1 MNPVHNDRLMGQLS
15 ELVKLKRYKV
25 HEKLVNH
32 PELYPGQPPLLFQ
45 LEREDGQ
52 SQKKLAE
59 QLQRSP
65 ATVTVMLKRMETSGY
80 VRREADPKDL
90 RSLRVY
96 LTDQGRSALQEL
108 RIVIQELEQQAQKD
122 FTPEESE
129 IMSAL
134 AQRMLQNL
142 RDFLLWTLKRFLTP
156 YKSAAIIA
164 PLLMVLEVTM
174 DLLQPKL
181 MSSIVDDGVLSGNL
195 SHIVTTGLIM
205 LLVALIGWVG
215 GAGCTLYSSKAA
227 VGYGTDLRQ
236 ELFDHIQT
244 FSFRNLDTF
253 QEGSLITRLTSD
265 ITQMQTF
272 VQMLLRMFIRSPM
285 LIIGSIIMAFTIS
298 VKLALILIATVP
310 VLFIILFI
318 LIKASYP
325 LFASV
330 QSKLDQ
336 VNAVLQENLA
346 GIRVVKAFA
355 RARLEKK
362 RFKQSNEDY
371 TSTALKAWR
380 IVTLNAP
387 VLSLMLNATIVAVLW
402 FGGFQVVGG
411 DIAAGDLIAFINY
424 VTVVLSS
431 LTSIGMMMMSFSRAK
446 VSAARINEVLHTQP
460 DIQSGSDNSRIVQSL
475 PSTRDHQRSSQPSP
489 VVSRT
494 AGQVEFRDVSFRYDG
509 DHALSGINLIARPG
523 EKVALIGSTG
533 SGKTSLVQLIPRLY
547 DASQGEVL
555 VNGVNVR
562 NWDLQ
567 DLRSRVSIV
576 LQESILFSGSIRDN
590 ICFGR
595 PGATDAELRAA
606 AQAAAADD
614 FIMKLKDGYD
624 TELGQR
630 GVNLSGGQKQR
641 ISIARALLMRPEVLI
656 LDDSTSAVDLRTEAS
671 IQKALQSLM
680 KDSTTFLIAQRISSV
695 KDADCIY
702 VIDEGQIVAS
712 GTHDDLMAH
721 SSHYQS
727 IYYSQQ
733 RKEDVQFG

>member
-1 MNPVHNDRLMGQLS
+1 
-15 ELVKLKRYKV
+15 
-25 HEKLVNH
+25 
-32 PELYPGQPPLLFQ
+32 
-45 LEREDGQ
+45 
-52 SQKKLAE
+52 
-59 QLQRSP
+59 
-65 ATVTVMLKRMETSGY
+65 
-80 VRREADPKDL
+80 
-90 RSLRVY
+90 
-96 LTDQGRSALQEL
+96 
-108 RIVIQELEQQAQKD
+108 
-122 FTPEESE
+122 
-129 IMSAL
+129 
-134 AQRMLQNL
+134 
-142 RDFLLWTLKRFLTP
+142 
-156 YKSAAIIA
+156 
-164 PLLMVLEVTM
+164 
-174 DLLQPKL
+174 
-181 MSSIVDDGVLSGNL
+181 
-195 SHIVTTGLIM
+195 
-205 LLVALIGWVG
+205 
-215 GAGCTLYSSKAA
+215 
-227 VGYGTDLRQ
+227 
-236 ELFDHIQT
+236 
-244 FSFRNLDTF
+244 
-253 QEGSLITRLTSD
+253 
-265 ITQMQTF
+265 
-272 VQMLLRMFIRSPM
+272 
-285 LIIGSIIMAFTIS
+285 
-298 VKLALILIATVP
+298 
-310 VLFIILFI
+310 
-318 LIKASYP
+318 
-325 LFASV
+325 
-330 QSKLDQ
+330 
-336 VNAVLQENLA
+336 
-346 GIRVVKAFA
+346 
-355 RARLEKK
+355 
-362 RFKQSNEDY
+362 
-371 TSTALKAWR
+371 
-380 IVTLNAP
+380 
-387 VLSLMLNATIVAVLW
+387 MLNATIVAVLW
-402 FGGFQVVGG
+402 FGGSQVVGG

-446 VSAARINEVLHTQP
+446 VSAARINEVLHTEP
-460 DIQSGSDNSRIVQSL
+460 DIQSGTDNDNSGNVQSS
-475 PSTRDHQRSSQPSP
+475 PSTRDQSRNQTSSLPSH
-489 VVSRT
+489 T
-494 AGQVEFRDVSFRYDG
+494 GGQVEFRDVSFRYDG
-509 DHALSGINLIARPG
+509 DHALTDINLRARPG

-562 NWDLQ
+562 HWDLQ

-702 VIDEGQIVAS
+702 VIDEGQIVAR

-721 SSHYQS
+721 SSHYQA

>member
-1 MNPVHNDRLMGQLS
+1 
-15 ELVKLKRYKV
+15 
-25 HEKLVNH
+25 
-32 PELYPGQPPLLFQ
+32 
-45 LEREDGQ
+45 
-52 SQKKLAE
+52 
-59 QLQRSP
+59 
-65 ATVTVMLKRMETSGY
+65 
-80 VRREADPKDL
+80 
-90 RSLRVY
+90 
-96 LTDQGRSALQEL
+96 
-108 RIVIQELEQQAQKD
+108 
-122 FTPEESE
+122 
-129 IMSAL
+129 
-134 AQRMLQNL
+134 
-142 RDFLLWTLKRFLTP
+142 
-156 YKSAAIIA
+156 
-164 PLLMVLEVTM
+164 M

-181 MSSIVDDGVLSGNL
+181 MSSIVDDGVLAGNL
-195 SHIVTTGLIM
+195 PHIVTTGLIM

-298 VKLALILIATVP
+298 VKLALILILTVP

-371 TSTALKAWR
+371 TSTAVKAWR

-387 VLSLMLNATIVAVLW
+387 VLSLILNATIVAVLW

-446 VSAARINEVLHTQP
+446 VSAARLNEVLHTQP
-460 DIQSGSDNSRIVQSL
+460 DIQSGTDNSGKVQSL
-475 PSTRDHQRSSQPSP
+475 SSIRDQNSYQSSPLPSHTG
-489 VVSRT
+489 
-494 AGQVEFRDVSFRYDG
+494 GQVEFRDVSFRYDG
-509 DHALSGINLIARPG
+509 EHALTGINLIARPG

-702 VIDEGQIVAS
+702 VIDEGQIVAR

>member
-1 MNPVHNDRLMGQLS
+1 
-15 ELVKLKRYKV
+15 
-25 HEKLVNH
+25 
-32 PELYPGQPPLLFQ
+32 
-45 LEREDGQ
+45 
-52 SQKKLAE
+52 
-59 QLQRSP
+59 
-65 ATVTVMLKRMETSGY
+65 
-80 VRREADPKDL
+80 
-90 RSLRVY
+90 
-96 LTDQGRSALQEL
+96 
-108 RIVIQELEQQAQKD
+108 
-122 FTPEESE
+122 
-129 IMSAL
+129 
-134 AQRMLQNL
+134 
-142 RDFLLWTLKRFLTP
+142 
-156 YKSAAIIA
+156 
-164 PLLMVLEVTM
+164 M

-181 MSSIVDDGVLSGNL
+181 MSSIVDDGVLAGNL
-195 SHIVTTGLIM
+195 PHIVTTGLIM

-330 QSKLDQ
+330 QNKLDQ

-355 RARLEKK
+355 RARMEKK

-371 TSTALKAWR
+371 TTTAVKAWR

-460 DIQSGSDNSRIVQSL
+460 DIQSGTDNSGNVQSS
-475 PSTRDHQRSSQPSP
+475 PSTRDQSRNQTSSLS
-489 VVSRT
+489 SHT
-494 AGQVEFRDVSFRYDG
+494 GGQVEFRDVSFCYDG
-509 DHALSGINLIARPG
+509 DHALTGINLKARPG

-562 NWDLQ
+562 HWDLQ

-702 VIDEGQIVAS
+702 VIDEGQIVAR

-721 SSHYQS
+721 STHYQT

>member
-1 MNPVHNDRLMGQLS
+1 
-15 ELVKLKRYKV
+15 
-25 HEKLVNH
+25 
-32 PELYPGQPPLLFQ
+32 
-45 LEREDGQ
+45 
-52 SQKKLAE
+52 
-59 QLQRSP
+59 
-65 ATVTVMLKRMETSGY
+65 
-80 VRREADPKDL
+80 
-90 RSLRVY
+90 
-96 LTDQGRSALQEL
+96 
-108 RIVIQELEQQAQKD
+108 
-122 FTPEESE
+122 
-129 IMSAL
+129 
-134 AQRMLQNL
+134 
-142 RDFLLWTLKRFLTP
+142 
-156 YKSAAIIA
+156 
-164 PLLMVLEVTM
+164 M

-181 MSSIVDDGVLSGNL
+181 MSSIVDDGVLAGDL
-195 SHIVTTGLIM
+195 PHIVRTGLFM
-205 LLVALIGWVG
+205 LLFALIGWVG
-215 GAGCTLYSSKAA
+215 GAGCTLFSSKAS

-298 VKLALILIATVP
+298 IKLALILLMTVP
-310 VLFIILFI
+310 VLFVILYI
-318 LIKASYP
+318 LISASYP

-330 QSKLDQ
+330 QNKLDQ

-355 RARLEKK
+355 RAGTEKK
-362 RFKQSNEDY
+362 RFDQSNEDY
-371 TSTALKAWR
+371 TGTAVKAWR

-431 LTSIGMMMMSFSRAK
+431 LTSIGMMMMSYSRAK
-446 VSAARINEVLHTQP
+446 VSAARINEVLHTEP
-460 DIQSGSDNSRIVQSL
+460 DIQSGHELHTEKAL
-475 PSTRDHQRSSQPSP
+475 PNQVLQVHSNPAFTTTGR
-489 VVSRT
+489 
-494 AGQVEFRDVSFRYDG
+494 AGEVEFRNVTFRYDG
-509 DHALSGINLIARPG
+509 EDVLTRINLTARTG
-523 EKVALIGSTG
+523 EKVAIIGSTG

-547 DASQGEVL
+547 DASLGEVL
-555 VNGVNVR
+555 VGGINVR

-567 DLRSRVSIV
+567 LLRSRVSIV

-590 ICFGR
+590 IGFGR
-595 PGATDAELRAA
+595 PDATDTEIRAA
-606 AQAAAADD
+606 AQAAAADE

-671 IQKALQSLM
+671 IQRALHSLM

-702 VIDEGQIVAS
+702 VLDEGKIVAR
-712 GTHDDLMAH
+712 GTHDELMAN
-721 SSHYQS
+721 STHYQS
-727 IYYSQQ
+727 IYDSQQ

>member
-1 MNPVHNDRLMGQLS
+1 M
-15 ELVKLKRYKV
+15 
-25 HEKLVNH
+25 
-32 PELYPGQPPLLFQ
+32 
-45 LEREDGQ
+45 
-52 SQKKLAE
+52 
-59 QLQRSP
+59 
-65 ATVTVMLKRMETSGY
+65 
-80 VRREADPKDL
+80 
-90 RSLRVY
+90 
-96 LTDQGRSALQEL
+96 
-108 RIVIQELEQQAQKD
+108 
-122 FTPEESE
+122 
-129 IMSAL
+129 
-134 AQRMLQNL
+134 
-142 RDFLLWTLKRFLTP
+142 WTLKRFLTP
-156 YKSAAIIA
+156 YKSAAILA
-164 PLLMVLEVTM
+164 PLLMVLEVAM

-181 MSSIVDDGVLSGNL
+181 MSSIVDDGVLAGDL
-195 SHIVTTGLIM
+195 PHIVRTGLFM
-205 LLVALIGWVG
+205 LLFALIGWVG
-215 GAGCTLYSSKAA
+215 GAGCTLFSSKAS

-298 VKLALILIATVP
+298 IKLALILMMTVP
-310 VLFIILFI
+310 VLFVILYI
-318 LIKASYP
+318 LITASYP

-330 QSKLDQ
+330 QNKLDQ

-355 RARLEKK
+355 RAGTEKK
-362 RFKQSNEDY
+362 RFNQSNEDY
-371 TSTALKAWR
+371 TGTAVKAWR

-431 LTSIGMMMMSFSRAK
+431 LTSIGMMMMSYSRAK
-446 VSAARINEVLHTQP
+446 VSAARINEVLHTEP
-460 DIQSGSDNSRIVQSL
+460 DIQSGQEAQSEDALPNQAIQVGSNPASRV
-475 PSTRDHQRSSQPSP
+475 TRRP
-489 VVSRT
+489 
-494 AGQVEFRDVSFRYDG
+494 GEVEFRDVSFRYDG
-509 DHALSGINLIARPG
+509 EDALTGVNLTARSG
-523 EKVALIGSTG
+523 EKVALLGSTG

-547 DASQGEVL
+547 DASLGEVL
-555 VNGVNVR
+555 VGGVNVR

-567 DLRSRVSIV
+567 LLRSRVSIV

-590 ICFGR
+590 IGFGR
-595 PGATDAELRAA
+595 PDATDAEIRAA
-606 AQAAAADD
+606 ARAAAADE
-614 FIMKLKDGYD
+614 FIMNLKDGYD

-641 ISIARALLMRPEVLI
+641 ISIARALLMRPDVLI

-671 IQKALQSLM
+671 IQRALHSLM

-702 VIDEGQIVAS
+702 VLDEGRIVAS
-712 GTHDDLMAH
+712 GTHDELMAN
-721 SSHYQS
+721 STHYQS
-727 IYYSQQ
+727 IYDSQQ

>member
-1 MNPVHNDRLMGQLS
+1 M
-15 ELVKLKRYKV
+15 
-25 HEKLVNH
+25 
-32 PELYPGQPPLLFQ
+32 
-45 LEREDGQ
+45 
-52 SQKKLAE
+52 
-59 QLQRSP
+59 
-65 ATVTVMLKRMETSGY
+65 
-80 VRREADPKDL
+80 
-90 RSLRVY
+90 
-96 LTDQGRSALQEL
+96 
-108 RIVIQELEQQAQKD
+108 
-122 FTPEESE
+122 
-129 IMSAL
+129 
-134 AQRMLQNL
+134 
-142 RDFLLWTLKRFLTP
+142 WTLKRFLTP
-156 YKSAAIIA
+156 YKSAAILA
-164 PLLMVLEVTM
+164 PLLMVLEVAM

-181 MSSIVDDGVLSGNL
+181 MSSIVDNGVLAGNL
-195 SHIVTTGLIM
+195 SHIVTTGLTM

-362 RFKQSNEDY
+362 RFKHSNEDY
-371 TSTALKAWR
+371 TSTAVKAWR

-460 DIQSGSDNSRIVQSL
+460 DIQSGTDKSENVQSHQINL
-475 PSTRDHQRSSQPSP
+475 DPSPYQPSLFP
-489 VVSRT
+489 SHAT
-494 AGQVEFRDVSFRYDG
+494 GQVEFRDVYFRYDG
-509 DHALSGINLIARPG
+509 EHTLTGINLIARPG
-523 EKVALIGSTG
+523 EKVALLGSTG

-562 NWDLQ
+562 HWDLQ

-576 LQESILFSGSIRDN
+576 LQESILFSGTIRDN

-595 PGATDAELRAA
+595 PGATNAELRAA

-695 KDADCIY
+695 RDADCIY

-712 GTHDDLMAH
+712 GTHDHLMAH
-721 SSHYQS
+721 SSHYQA

>member
-1 MNPVHNDRLMGQLS
+1 M
-15 ELVKLKRYKV
+15 
-25 HEKLVNH
+25 
-32 PELYPGQPPLLFQ
+32 
-45 LEREDGQ
+45 
-52 SQKKLAE
+52 
-59 QLQRSP
+59 
-65 ATVTVMLKRMETSGY
+65 
-80 VRREADPKDL
+80 
-90 RSLRVY
+90 
-96 LTDQGRSALQEL
+96 
-108 RIVIQELEQQAQKD
+108 
-122 FTPEESE
+122 
-129 IMSAL
+129 
-134 AQRMLQNL
+134 
-142 RDFLLWTLKRFLTP
+142 WTLKRFLTP
-156 YKSAAIIA
+156 YKSAAIVA

-181 MSSIVDDGVLSGNL
+181 MSSIVDDGVLAGNL
-195 SHIVTTGLIM
+195 PHIVTTGLIM
-205 LLVALIGWVG
+205 LLVALIGWIG

-371 TSTALKAWR
+371 TSTAVKAWR

-460 DIQSGSDNSRIVQSL
+460 DIQSGTNNSRNVQSS
-475 PSTRDHQRSSQPSP
+475 PSTRDQSRNQTSSLPSH
-489 VVSRT
+489 T
-494 AGQVEFRDVSFRYDG
+494 GGQVEFRDVSFRYDG
-509 DHALSGINLIARPG
+509 DHALTDINLKARPG

-562 NWDLQ
+562 HWDLQ
-567 DLRSRVSIV
+567 TLRSRVSIV

-702 VIDEGQIVAS
+702 VIDEGQIVAR

-721 SSHYQS
+721 SSHYQA

>member
-1 MNPVHNDRLMGQLS
+1 
-15 ELVKLKRYKV
+15 
-25 HEKLVNH
+25 
-32 PELYPGQPPLLFQ
+32 
-45 LEREDGQ
+45 
-52 SQKKLAE
+52 
-59 QLQRSP
+59 
-65 ATVTVMLKRMETSGY
+65 
-80 VRREADPKDL
+80 
-90 RSLRVY
+90 
-96 LTDQGRSALQEL
+96 
-108 RIVIQELEQQAQKD
+108 
-122 FTPEESE
+122 
-129 IMSAL
+129 
-134 AQRMLQNL
+134 
-142 RDFLLWTLKRFLTP
+142 
-156 YKSAAIIA
+156 
-164 PLLMVLEVTM
+164 M

-181 MSSIVDDGVLSGNL
+181 MSSIVDDGVLAGNL
-195 SHIVTTGLIM
+195 PHIITTGLIM

-371 TSTALKAWR
+371 TSTAFKAWR

-460 DIQSGSDNSRIVQSL
+460 DIQSGTDNSGNVQSS
-475 PSTRDHQRSSQPSP
+475 PSTRDQSRNQTSSLPSH
-489 VVSRT
+489 T
-494 AGQVEFRDVSFRYDG
+494 GGQVEFRDVSFRYDG
-509 DHALSGINLIARPG
+509 DHALTDINLKARPG

-562 NWDLQ
+562 HWDLQ

-695 KDADCIY
+695 KDSDCIY
-702 VIDEGQIVAS
+702 VIDEGQIVAR

-721 SSHYQS
+721 SSHYQA
-727 IYYSQQ
+727 IYFSQQ

>member
-1 MNPVHNDRLMGQLS
+1 M
-15 ELVKLKRYKV
+15 
-25 HEKLVNH
+25 
-32 PELYPGQPPLLFQ
+32 
-45 LEREDGQ
+45 
-52 SQKKLAE
+52 
-59 QLQRSP
+59 
-65 ATVTVMLKRMETSGY
+65 
-80 VRREADPKDL
+80 
-90 RSLRVY
+90 
-96 LTDQGRSALQEL
+96 
-108 RIVIQELEQQAQKD
+108 
-122 FTPEESE
+122 
-129 IMSAL
+129 
-134 AQRMLQNL
+134 
-142 RDFLLWTLKRFLTP
+142 WTLKRFLTP

-181 MSSIVDDGVLSGNL
+181 MSSIVDDGVLAGNL
-195 SHIVTTGLIM
+195 PHIVTTGLIM

-298 VKLALILIATVP
+298 VKLALILILTVP

-355 RARLEKK
+355 RTRLEKK

-371 TSTALKAWR
+371 TTTAVKAWR

-460 DIQSGSDNSRIVQSL
+460 DIQSGTDNSGNVQST
-475 PSTRDHQRSSQPSP
+475 PSARDQNSYQTSSLS
-489 VVSRT
+489 SRT
-494 AGQVEFRDVSFRYDG
+494 DGQVEFRDVSFRYDG
-509 DHALSGINLIARPG
+509 DHALTGINLIARPG

-567 DLRSRVSIV
+567 DLRSCVSIV

-671 IQKALQSLM
+671 IQKALQTLM

-702 VIDEGQIVAS
+702 VIDEGQIVAR

-721 SSHYQS
+721 SSHYQA

>member
-1 MNPVHNDRLMGQLS
+1 M
-15 ELVKLKRYKV
+15 
-25 HEKLVNH
+25 
-32 PELYPGQPPLLFQ
+32 
-45 LEREDGQ
+45 
-52 SQKKLAE
+52 
-59 QLQRSP
+59 
-65 ATVTVMLKRMETSGY
+65 
-80 VRREADPKDL
+80 
-90 RSLRVY
+90 
-96 LTDQGRSALQEL
+96 
-108 RIVIQELEQQAQKD
+108 
-122 FTPEESE
+122 
-129 IMSAL
+129 
-134 AQRMLQNL
+134 
-142 RDFLLWTLKRFLTP
+142 WTLKRFLAP
-156 YKSAAIIA
+156 YKSAAILA
-164 PLLMVLEVTM
+164 PLLMVLEVAM

-181 MSSIVDDGVLSGNL
+181 MSSIVDDGVLAGDL
-195 SHIVTTGLIM
+195 PHIVRTGLFM
-205 LLVALIGWVG
+205 LLFALIGWVG
-215 GAGCTLYSSKAA
+215 GAGCTLFSSKAS

-298 VKLALILIATVP
+298 IKLALILMMTVP
-310 VLFIILFI
+310 VLFVILYI
-318 LIKASYP
+318 LISASYP

-330 QSKLDQ
+330 QNKLDQ

-355 RARLEKK
+355 RAGTEKK
-362 RFKQSNEDY
+362 RFNQSNEDY
-371 TSTALKAWR
+371 TGTAVKAWR

-431 LTSIGMMMMSFSRAK
+431 LTSIGMMMMSYSRAK
-446 VSAARINEVLHTQP
+446 VSAARINEVLHTEP
-460 DIQSGSDNSRIVQSL
+460 DIQSGHEAHRENALQNQAIQVGSNPASRV
-475 PSTRDHQRSSQPSP
+475 TRRP
-489 VVSRT
+489 
-494 AGQVEFRDVSFRYDG
+494 GEVEFRDVSFRYDG
-509 DHALSGINLIARPG
+509 EDALTGVNLTARAG
-523 EKVALIGSTG
+523 EKVALLGSTG

-547 DASQGEVL
+547 DASVGEVL
-555 VNGVNVR
+555 VGGVNVR

-567 DLRSRVSIV
+567 LLRSRVSIV

-590 ICFGR
+590 IGFGR
-595 PGATDAELRAA
+595 PDTTDAEIRAA
-606 AQAAAADD
+606 ARAAAADE
-614 FIMKLKDGYD
+614 FIMNLKDGYD

-641 ISIARALLMRPEVLI
+641 ISIARALLMRPDVLI

-671 IQKALQSLM
+671 IQRALHSLM

-702 VIDEGQIVAS
+702 VLDEGRIVAS
-712 GTHDDLMAH
+712 GTHDELMAN
-721 SSHYQS
+721 STHYQS
-727 IYYSQQ
+727 IYDSQQ

>member
-1 MNPVHNDRLMGQLS
+1 M
-15 ELVKLKRYKV
+15 
-25 HEKLVNH
+25 
-32 PELYPGQPPLLFQ
+32 
-45 LEREDGQ
+45 
-52 SQKKLAE
+52 
-59 QLQRSP
+59 
-65 ATVTVMLKRMETSGY
+65 
-80 VRREADPKDL
+80 
-90 RSLRVY
+90 
-96 LTDQGRSALQEL
+96 
-108 RIVIQELEQQAQKD
+108 
-122 FTPEESE
+122 
-129 IMSAL
+129 
-134 AQRMLQNL
+134 
-142 RDFLLWTLKRFLTP
+142 WTLKRFLTP

-181 MSSIVDDGVLSGNL
+181 MSSIVDDGVLAGNL
-195 SHIVTTGLIM
+195 PHIVTTGLIM

-298 VKLALILIATVP
+298 VKLALILILTVP

-371 TSTALKAWR
+371 TTTAVKAWR

-460 DIQSGSDNSRIVQSL
+460 DIQTGTGNSGNVQS
-475 PSTRDHQRSSQPSP
+475 PPTTRDQSQYQTSSLS
-489 VVSRT
+489 SRT
-494 AGQVEFRDVSFRYDG
+494 DGQVEFRDVSFRYDG
-509 DHALSGINLIARPG
+509 DHVLTSINLIARPG

-533 SGKTSLVQLIPRLY
+533 SGKTSLVQLISRLY

-671 IQKALQSLM
+671 IQKALQTLM

-702 VIDEGQIVAS
+702 VIDEGQIVAR

-721 SSHYQS
+721 SSHYQA

>member
-1 MNPVHNDRLMGQLS
+1 
-15 ELVKLKRYKV
+15 
-25 HEKLVNH
+25 
-32 PELYPGQPPLLFQ
+32 
-45 LEREDGQ
+45 
-52 SQKKLAE
+52 
-59 QLQRSP
+59 
-65 ATVTVMLKRMETSGY
+65 
-80 VRREADPKDL
+80 
-90 RSLRVY
+90 
-96 LTDQGRSALQEL
+96 
-108 RIVIQELEQQAQKD
+108 
-122 FTPEESE
+122 
-129 IMSAL
+129 
-134 AQRMLQNL
+134 
-142 RDFLLWTLKRFLTP
+142 
-156 YKSAAIIA
+156 
-164 PLLMVLEVTM
+164 M

-181 MSSIVDDGVLSGNL
+181 MSSIVDDGVLAGNL
-195 SHIVTTGLIM
+195 PHIMTTGLIM

-371 TSTALKAWR
+371 TSTAVKAWR

-460 DIQSGSDNSRIVQSL
+460 DIQSGTDNSGNVQSS
-475 PSTRDHQRSSQPSP
+475 PSTRDQSRNQRLPSLPHRRSS
-489 VVSRT
+489 
-494 AGQVEFRDVSFRYDG
+494 G
-509 DHALSGINLIARPG
+509 
-523 EKVALIGSTG
+523 
-533 SGKTSLVQLIPRLY
+533 VQR
-547 DASQGEVL
+547 
-555 VNGVNVR
+555 
-562 NWDLQ
+562 
-567 DLRSRVSIV
+567 
-576 LQESILFSGSIRDN
+576 
-590 ICFGR
+590 
-595 PGATDAELRAA
+595 
-606 AQAAAADD
+606 
-614 FIMKLKDGYD
+614 
-624 TELGQR
+624 
-630 GVNLSGGQKQR
+630 R
-641 ISIARALLMRPEVLI
+641 IFPL
-656 LDDSTSAVDLRTEAS
+656 
-671 IQKALQSLM
+671 
-680 KDSTTFLIAQRISSV
+680 
-695 KDADCIY
+695 
-702 VIDEGQIVAS
+702 
-712 GTHDDLMAH
+712 
-721 SSHYQS
+721 
-727 IYYSQQ
+727 
-733 RKEDVQFG
+733 

>member
-1 MNPVHNDRLMGQLS
+1 M
-15 ELVKLKRYKV
+15 
-25 HEKLVNH
+25 
-32 PELYPGQPPLLFQ
+32 
-45 LEREDGQ
+45 
-52 SQKKLAE
+52 
-59 QLQRSP
+59 
-65 ATVTVMLKRMETSGY
+65 
-80 VRREADPKDL
+80 
-90 RSLRVY
+90 
-96 LTDQGRSALQEL
+96 
-108 RIVIQELEQQAQKD
+108 
-122 FTPEESE
+122 
-129 IMSAL
+129 
-134 AQRMLQNL
+134 
-142 RDFLLWTLKRFLTP
+142 WTLKRFLTP
-156 YKSAAIIA
+156 YKSAAILA
-164 PLLMVLEVTM
+164 PLLMVLEVAM

-181 MSSIVDDGVLSGNL
+181 MSSIVDDGVLAGNL
-195 SHIVTTGLIM
+195 SHIVTTGLFM
-205 LLVALIGWVG
+205 LLFALIGWVG
-215 GAGCTLYSSKAA
+215 GAGCTLFSSKAA

-236 ELFDHIQT
+236 ELFDHIQK

-298 VKLALILIATVP
+298 VKLALILILSVP
-310 VLFIILFI
+310 ILFIILYI
-318 LIKASYP
+318 LISASYP

-330 QSKLDQ
+330 QNKLDK
-336 VNAVLQENLA
+336 VNGVLQENLS

-355 RARLEKK
+355 RARQEKK
-362 RFKQSNEDY
+362 RFQQANEDY
-371 TSTALKAWR
+371 THTAVKAWR
-380 IVTLNAP
+380 IVSLNAP
-387 VLSLMLNATIVAVLW
+387 VLSLMLNTTIVAVLW

-411 DIAAGDLIAFINY
+411 NIAAGDLIAFINY

-446 VSAARINEVLHTQP
+446 VSAARINEVLHTQA
-460 DIQSGSDNSRIVQSL
+460 DIRSGHDVSGIE
-475 PSTRDHQRSSQPSP
+475 QPSQDGSEHRP
-489 VVSRT
+489 IHWPSST
-494 AGQVEFRDVSFRYDG
+494 AGQVEFRDVYFRYDG
-509 DHALSGINLIARPG
+509 EHTLSGITLTAKPG
-523 EKVALIGSTG
+523 EKVALLGSTG

-562 NWDLQ
+562 NWDLH

-595 PGATDAELRAA
+595 PDATEAELRAA

-614 FIMKLKDGYD
+614 FIMSLKEGYD

-641 ISIARALLMRPEVLI
+641 ISIARALLMQPEVLI

-671 IQKALQSLM
+671 IQKALHSLM
-680 KDSTTFLIAQRISSV
+680 KNSTTFLIAQRISSV

-702 VIDEGQIVAS
+702 VLDEGEVVAS
-712 GTHDDLMAH
+712 GTHEHLMAH

-733 RKEDVQFG
+733 RKENVQFG

>member
-1 MNPVHNDRLMGQLS
+1 M
-15 ELVKLKRYKV
+15 
-25 HEKLVNH
+25 
-32 PELYPGQPPLLFQ
+32 
-45 LEREDGQ
+45 
-52 SQKKLAE
+52 
-59 QLQRSP
+59 
-65 ATVTVMLKRMETSGY
+65 
-80 VRREADPKDL
+80 
-90 RSLRVY
+90 
-96 LTDQGRSALQEL
+96 
-108 RIVIQELEQQAQKD
+108 
-122 FTPEESE
+122 
-129 IMSAL
+129 
-134 AQRMLQNL
+134 
-142 RDFLLWTLKRFLTP
+142 WTLKRFLTP

-181 MSSIVDDGVLSGNL
+181 MSSIVDDGVLAGNL
-195 SHIVTTGLIM
+195 PHIVTTGLIM

-298 VKLALILIATVP
+298 VKLALILILTVP

-371 TSTALKAWR
+371 TTTAVKAWR

-460 DIQSGSDNSRIVQSL
+460 DIQTGTGNSGNVQS
-475 PSTRDHQRSSQPSP
+475 PPTTRDQSLYQTSSLS
-489 VVSRT
+489 SRT
-494 AGQVEFRDVSFRYDG
+494 DGQVEFRDVSFRYDG
-509 DHALSGINLIARPG
+509 DHALTGINLIARPG

-671 IQKALQSLM
+671 IQKALQTLM

-702 VIDEGQIVAS
+702 VIDEGQIVAR

-721 SSHYQS
+721 SSHYQA

>member
-1 MNPVHNDRLMGQLS
+1 M
-15 ELVKLKRYKV
+15 
-25 HEKLVNH
+25 
-32 PELYPGQPPLLFQ
+32 
-45 LEREDGQ
+45 
-52 SQKKLAE
+52 
-59 QLQRSP
+59 
-65 ATVTVMLKRMETSGY
+65 
-80 VRREADPKDL
+80 
-90 RSLRVY
+90 
-96 LTDQGRSALQEL
+96 
-108 RIVIQELEQQAQKD
+108 
-122 FTPEESE
+122 
-129 IMSAL
+129 
-134 AQRMLQNL
+134 
-142 RDFLLWTLKRFLTP
+142 WTLKRFLTP

-181 MSSIVDDGVLSGNL
+181 MSSIVDDGVLAGNL

-253 QEGSLITRLTSD
+253 PEGSLITRLTSD

-298 VKLALILIATVP
+298 VKLALILILTVP

-330 QSKLDQ
+330 QNKLDQ

-371 TSTALKAWR
+371 TTTAVKAWR

-460 DIQSGSDNSRIVQSL
+460 DIQSGTDNSGKVQSL
-475 PSTRDHQRSSQPSP
+475 PSIRDQNSYQSSPLPSH
-489 VVSRT
+489 T
-494 AGQVEFRDVSFRYDG
+494 GGQVEFRDVSFRYDG
-509 DHALSGINLIARPG
+509 DHALTGISLMARPG

-562 NWDLQ
+562 HWDLQ

-630 GVNLSGGQKQR
+630 GVNLSGGQRQR

-671 IQKALQSLM
+671 IQKALQTLM

-702 VIDEGQIVAS
+702 VIDEGQIVAR

-721 SSHYQS
+721 SSHYQA

>member
-1 MNPVHNDRLMGQLS
+1 M
-15 ELVKLKRYKV
+15 
-25 HEKLVNH
+25 
-32 PELYPGQPPLLFQ
+32 
-45 LEREDGQ
+45 
-52 SQKKLAE
+52 
-59 QLQRSP
+59 
-65 ATVTVMLKRMETSGY
+65 
-80 VRREADPKDL
+80 
-90 RSLRVY
+90 
-96 LTDQGRSALQEL
+96 
-108 RIVIQELEQQAQKD
+108 
-122 FTPEESE
+122 
-129 IMSAL
+129 
-134 AQRMLQNL
+134 
-142 RDFLLWTLKRFLTP
+142 WTLKRFLTP
-156 YKSAAIIA
+156 YKSAAILA
-164 PLLMVLEVTM
+164 PLLMVLEVAM

-181 MSSIVDDGVLSGNL
+181 MSSIVDDGVLAGNL
-195 SHIVTTGLIM
+195 SHIMTTGLFM
-205 LLVALIGWVG
+205 LLFALIGWVG
-215 GAGCTLYSSKAA
+215 GAGCTLFSSKAA

-236 ELFDHIQT
+236 ELFDHIQK

-298 VKLALILIATVP
+298 VKLALILILSVP
-310 VLFIILFI
+310 ILFIILYI
-318 LIKASYP
+318 LISASYP

-330 QSKLDQ
+330 QNKLDK

-355 RARLEKK
+355 RAHQEKK
-362 RFKQSNEDY
+362 RFQQANEDY
-371 TSTALKAWR
+371 THTAVKAWR
-380 IVTLNAP
+380 IVSLNAP

-446 VSAARINEVLHTQP
+446 VSATRINEVLHTQP
-460 DIQSGSDNSRIVQSL
+460 DIQSGDDMSRKG
-475 PSTRDHQRSSQPSP
+475 
-489 VVSRT
+489 
-494 AGQVEFRDVSFRYDG
+494 AGQVEFRDVYFRYDG
-509 DHALSGINLIARPG
+509 EHTLSGITLTARPG
-523 EKVALIGSTG
+523 EKVALLGSTG

-595 PGATDAELRAA
+595 PDATEAELRAA

-614 FIMKLKDGYD
+614 FIMNLKDGYD

-641 ISIARALLMRPEVLI
+641 ISIARALLMQPEVLI

-671 IQKALQSLM
+671 IQKALHSLM
-680 KDSTTFLIAQRISSV
+680 KNSTTFLIAQRISSV

-702 VIDEGQIVAS
+702 VLDEGEIVAS
-712 GTHDDLMAH
+712 GTHEHLMAH

-727 IYYSQQ
+727 IYYSQL

>member
-1 MNPVHNDRLMGQLS
+1 M
-15 ELVKLKRYKV
+15 
-25 HEKLVNH
+25 
-32 PELYPGQPPLLFQ
+32 
-45 LEREDGQ
+45 
-52 SQKKLAE
+52 
-59 QLQRSP
+59 
-65 ATVTVMLKRMETSGY
+65 
-80 VRREADPKDL
+80 
-90 RSLRVY
+90 
-96 LTDQGRSALQEL
+96 
-108 RIVIQELEQQAQKD
+108 
-122 FTPEESE
+122 
-129 IMSAL
+129 
-134 AQRMLQNL
+134 
-142 RDFLLWTLKRFLTP
+142 TP
-156 YKSAAIIA
+156 YKSAAILA
-164 PLLMVLEVTM
+164 PLLMVLEVAM

-181 MSSIVDDGVLSGNL
+181 MSSIVDDGVLAGDL
-195 SHIVTTGLIM
+195 PHIVRTGLFM
-205 LLVALIGWVG
+205 LLFALIGWVG
-215 GAGCTLYSSKAA
+215 GAGCTLFSSKAS

-298 VKLALILIATVP
+298 IKLALILLMTVP
-310 VLFIILFI
+310 VLFVILYI
-318 LIKASYP
+318 LISASYP

-330 QSKLDQ
+330 QNKLDQ

-355 RARLEKK
+355 RAGTEKK
-362 RFKQSNEDY
+362 RFDQSNEDY
-371 TSTALKAWR
+371 TGTAVKAWR

-431 LTSIGMMMMSFSRAK
+431 LTSIGMMMMSYSRAK
-446 VSAARINEVLHTQP
+446 VSAARINEVLHTEP
-460 DIQSGSDNSRIVQSL
+460 DIQSGHELHTEKAL
-475 PSTRDHQRSSQPSP
+475 PNQVLQVHSNPAFTTTGR
-489 VVSRT
+489 
-494 AGQVEFRDVSFRYDG
+494 AGEVEFRNVSFRYDG
-509 DHALSGINLIARPG
+509 EDVLTRINLTARTG
-523 EKVALIGSTG
+523 EKVAIIGSTG

-547 DASQGEVL
+547 DASLGEVL
-555 VNGVNVR
+555 VSGVNVR

-567 DLRSRVSIV
+567 LLRSRVSIV

-595 PGATDAELRAA
+595 PDATDTEIRAA
-606 AQAAAADD
+606 AQAAAADE

-641 ISIARALLMRPEVLI
+641 ISIARALLMRPDVLI
-656 LDDSTSAVDLRTEAS
+656 LDDSTSAVDLRTEAT
-671 IQKALQSLM
+671 IQRALHSLM

-702 VIDEGQIVAS
+702 VLDEGKIVAR
-712 GTHDDLMAH
+712 GTHDELMAN
-721 SSHYQS
+721 STHYQS
-727 IYYSQQ
+727 IYDSQQ

>member
-1 MNPVHNDRLMGQLS
+1 M
-15 ELVKLKRYKV
+15 
-25 HEKLVNH
+25 
-32 PELYPGQPPLLFQ
+32 
-45 LEREDGQ
+45 
-52 SQKKLAE
+52 
-59 QLQRSP
+59 
-65 ATVTVMLKRMETSGY
+65 
-80 VRREADPKDL
+80 
-90 RSLRVY
+90 
-96 LTDQGRSALQEL
+96 
-108 RIVIQELEQQAQKD
+108 
-122 FTPEESE
+122 
-129 IMSAL
+129 
-134 AQRMLQNL
+134 
-142 RDFLLWTLKRFLTP
+142 WTLKRFLTP
-156 YKSAAIIA
+156 YKSAAILA
-164 PLLMVLEVTM
+164 PLLMVLEVAM

-181 MSSIVDDGVLSGNL
+181 MSSIVDDGVLAGDL
-195 SHIVTTGLIM
+195 PHIVRTGLFM
-205 LLVALIGWVG
+205 LLFALIGWVG
-215 GAGCTLYSSKAA
+215 GAGCTLFSSKAS

-298 VKLALILIATVP
+298 IKLALILMMTVP
-310 VLFIILFI
+310 VLFVILYI
-318 LIKASYP
+318 LISASYP

-330 QSKLDQ
+330 QNKLDQ

-355 RARLEKK
+355 RAGTEKK
-362 RFKQSNEDY
+362 RFNQSNEDY
-371 TSTALKAWR
+371 TGTAVKAWR

-431 LTSIGMMMMSFSRAK
+431 LTSIGMMMMSYSRAK
-446 VSAARINEVLHTQP
+446 VSATRINEVLYTEP
-460 DIQSGSDNSRIVQSL
+460 EIQSGHEAHRENALQNQAIQVGSNPASRV
-475 PSTRDHQRSSQPSP
+475 TR
-489 VVSRT
+489 RT
-494 AGQVEFRDVSFRYDG
+494 GEVEFRDVSFRYDG
-509 DHALSGINLIARPG
+509 EDALTGVNLTARAG
-523 EKVALIGSTG
+523 EKVALLGSTG

-547 DASQGEVL
+547 DASLGEVL
-555 VNGVNVR
+555 VGGVNVR

-567 DLRSRVSIV
+567 LLRSRVSIV

-590 ICFGR
+590 IGFGR
-595 PGATDAELRAA
+595 PDATDAEIRAA
-606 AQAAAADD
+606 ARAAAADE
-614 FIMKLKDGYD
+614 FIMNLKDGYD

-641 ISIARALLMRPEVLI
+641 ISIARALLMRPDVLI

-671 IQKALQSLM
+671 IQRALHSLM

-702 VIDEGQIVAS
+702 VLDEGRIVAS
-712 GTHDDLMAH
+712 GTHDELMAN
-721 SSHYQS
+721 STHYQS
-727 IYYSQQ
+727 IYDSQQ

>member
-1 MNPVHNDRLMGQLS
+1 M
-15 ELVKLKRYKV
+15 
-25 HEKLVNH
+25 
-32 PELYPGQPPLLFQ
+32 
-45 LEREDGQ
+45 
-52 SQKKLAE
+52 
-59 QLQRSP
+59 
-65 ATVTVMLKRMETSGY
+65 
-80 VRREADPKDL
+80 
-90 RSLRVY
+90 
-96 LTDQGRSALQEL
+96 
-108 RIVIQELEQQAQKD
+108 
-122 FTPEESE
+122 
-129 IMSAL
+129 
-134 AQRMLQNL
+134 
-142 RDFLLWTLKRFLTP
+142 WTLKRFLTP

-181 MSSIVDDGVLSGNL
+181 MSSIVDDGVLAGNL
-195 SHIVTTGLIM
+195 PHIVTTGLIM

-265 ITQMQTF
+265 ITQMQIF

-298 VKLALILIATVP
+298 VKLALILILTVP

-371 TSTALKAWR
+371 TTTAVKAWR

-460 DIQSGSDNSRIVQSL
+460 DIQSGTDNSGNVQST
-475 PSTRDHQRSSQPSP
+475 PSARDQNSYQTSSLS
-489 VVSRT
+489 SRT
-494 AGQVEFRDVSFRYDG
+494 DGQVEFRDVSFRYDG
-509 DHALSGINLIARPG
+509 DHALTGINLIARPG

-567 DLRSRVSIV
+567 DLRSCVSIV

-671 IQKALQSLM
+671 IQKALQTLM

-702 VIDEGQIVAS
+702 VIDEGQIVAR

-721 SSHYQS
+721 SSHYQA

>member
-1 MNPVHNDRLMGQLS
+1 M
-15 ELVKLKRYKV
+15 
-25 HEKLVNH
+25 
-32 PELYPGQPPLLFQ
+32 
-45 LEREDGQ
+45 
-52 SQKKLAE
+52 
-59 QLQRSP
+59 
-65 ATVTVMLKRMETSGY
+65 
-80 VRREADPKDL
+80 
-90 RSLRVY
+90 
-96 LTDQGRSALQEL
+96 
-108 RIVIQELEQQAQKD
+108 
-122 FTPEESE
+122 
-129 IMSAL
+129 
-134 AQRMLQNL
+134 
-142 RDFLLWTLKRFLTP
+142 WTLKRFLTP
-156 YKSAAIIA
+156 YKSAAIVA

-181 MSSIVDDGVLSGNL
+181 MSSIVDDGVLAGNL
-195 SHIVTTGLIM
+195 PHIVTTGLIM

-298 VKLALILIATVP
+298 VKLALILILTVP

-371 TSTALKAWR
+371 TTTAVKAWR

-460 DIQSGSDNSRIVQSL
+460 DIQSGTDNSGNVQS
-475 PSTRDHQRSSQPSP
+475 PPTTRDQSQYQTSSLS
-489 VVSRT
+489 SRT
-494 AGQVEFRDVSFRYDG
+494 DGQVEFRDVSFRYDG
-509 DHALSGINLIARPG
+509 DHALTGINLKARPG

-567 DLRSRVSIV
+567 DLRSRISIV

-641 ISIARALLMRPEVLI
+641 ISIARALLMQPEVLI

-702 VIDEGQIVAS
+702 VIDEGQIVAR

-721 SSHYQS
+721 SSHYQA

>member
-1 MNPVHNDRLMGQLS
+1 
-15 ELVKLKRYKV
+15 
-25 HEKLVNH
+25 
-32 PELYPGQPPLLFQ
+32 
-45 LEREDGQ
+45 
-52 SQKKLAE
+52 
-59 QLQRSP
+59 
-65 ATVTVMLKRMETSGY
+65 
-80 VRREADPKDL
+80 
-90 RSLRVY
+90 
-96 LTDQGRSALQEL
+96 
-108 RIVIQELEQQAQKD
+108 
-122 FTPEESE
+122 
-129 IMSAL
+129 
-134 AQRMLQNL
+134 
-142 RDFLLWTLKRFLTP
+142 
-156 YKSAAIIA
+156 
-164 PLLMVLEVTM
+164 M

-181 MSSIVDDGVLSGNL
+181 MSSIVDDGVLAGNL
-195 SHIVTTGLIM
+195 PHIVTTGLIM

-236 ELFDHIQT
+236 ELFDYIQT

-298 VKLALILIATVP
+298 VKLALILILTVP

-371 TSTALKAWR
+371 TTTAVKAWR

-460 DIQSGSDNSRIVQSL
+460 DIQSGTDNSGNVQST
-475 PSTRDHQRSSQPSP
+475 PSARDQNSYQTSSLS
-489 VVSRT
+489 SRT
-494 AGQVEFRDVSFRYDG
+494 DGQVEFRDVSFRYDG
-509 DHALSGINLIARPG
+509 DHALTGINLIARPG

-567 DLRSRVSIV
+567 DLRSCVSIV

-671 IQKALQSLM
+671 IQKALQTLM

-702 VIDEGQIVAS
+702 VIDEGQIVAR

-721 SSHYQS
+721 SSHYQA

>member
-1 MNPVHNDRLMGQLS
+1 
-15 ELVKLKRYKV
+15 
-25 HEKLVNH
+25 
-32 PELYPGQPPLLFQ
+32 
-45 LEREDGQ
+45 
-52 SQKKLAE
+52 
-59 QLQRSP
+59 
-65 ATVTVMLKRMETSGY
+65 
-80 VRREADPKDL
+80 
-90 RSLRVY
+90 
-96 LTDQGRSALQEL
+96 
-108 RIVIQELEQQAQKD
+108 
-122 FTPEESE
+122 
-129 IMSAL
+129 
-134 AQRMLQNL
+134 
-142 RDFLLWTLKRFLTP
+142 
-156 YKSAAIIA
+156 
-164 PLLMVLEVTM
+164 M

-181 MSSIVDDGVLSGNL
+181 MSSIVDDGVLAGNL
-195 SHIVTTGLIM
+195 PHIVTTGLIM

-371 TSTALKAWR
+371 TTTAVKAWR

-460 DIQSGSDNSRIVQSL
+460 DIQTGTGNSGNVQS
-475 PSTRDHQRSSQPSP
+475 PPTTRDQSQYQTSSLS
-489 VVSRT
+489 SRT
-494 AGQVEFRDVSFRYDG
+494 DGQVEFRDVSFRYDG
-509 DHALSGINLIARPG
+509 DHALTGINLIARPG

-671 IQKALQSLM
+671 IQKALQTLM

-702 VIDEGQIVAS
+702 VIDEGQIVAR

-721 SSHYQS
+721 SSHYQA

>member
-1 MNPVHNDRLMGQLS
+1 
-15 ELVKLKRYKV
+15 
-25 HEKLVNH
+25 
-32 PELYPGQPPLLFQ
+32 
-45 LEREDGQ
+45 
-52 SQKKLAE
+52 
-59 QLQRSP
+59 
-65 ATVTVMLKRMETSGY
+65 
-80 VRREADPKDL
+80 
-90 RSLRVY
+90 
-96 LTDQGRSALQEL
+96 
-108 RIVIQELEQQAQKD
+108 
-122 FTPEESE
+122 
-129 IMSAL
+129 
-134 AQRMLQNL
+134 
-142 RDFLLWTLKRFLTP
+142 
-156 YKSAAIIA
+156 
-164 PLLMVLEVTM
+164 M

-181 MSSIVDDGVLSGNL
+181 MSSIVDDGVLAGNL
-195 SHIVTTGLIM
+195 PHIVTTGLIM

-371 TSTALKAWR
+371 TTTAVKAWR

-460 DIQSGSDNSRIVQSL
+460 DIQTGTGNSGNVQS
-475 PSTRDHQRSSQPSP
+475 PPTTRDQSQYQTSSLS
-489 VVSRT
+489 SRT
-494 AGQVEFRDVSFRYDG
+494 DGQVEFRDVSFRYDG
-509 DHALSGINLIARPG
+509 DHALTGINLIARPG

-671 IQKALQSLM
+671 IQKALQTLM

-695 KDADCIY
+695 KNADCIY
-702 VIDEGQIVAS
+702 VIDEGQIVAR

-721 SSHYQS
+721 SSHYQA

>member
-1 MNPVHNDRLMGQLS
+1 M
-15 ELVKLKRYKV
+15 
-25 HEKLVNH
+25 
-32 PELYPGQPPLLFQ
+32 
-45 LEREDGQ
+45 
-52 SQKKLAE
+52 
-59 QLQRSP
+59 
-65 ATVTVMLKRMETSGY
+65 
-80 VRREADPKDL
+80 
-90 RSLRVY
+90 
-96 LTDQGRSALQEL
+96 
-108 RIVIQELEQQAQKD
+108 
-122 FTPEESE
+122 
-129 IMSAL
+129 
-134 AQRMLQNL
+134 
-142 RDFLLWTLKRFLTP
+142 WTLKRFLTP
-156 YKSAAIIA
+156 YKSAAIVA

-181 MSSIVDDGVLSGNL
+181 MSSIVDDGVLAGNL
-195 SHIVTTGLIM
+195 SHIITTGLIM

-371 TSTALKAWR
+371 TTTAVKAWR

-460 DIQSGSDNSRIVQSL
+460 DIQSGTDNSGNVQS
-475 PSTRDHQRSSQPSP
+475 PPTTRDQSQYQTSSLS
-489 VVSRT
+489 SRT
-494 AGQVEFRDVSFRYDG
+494 DGQVEFRDVSFRYDG
-509 DHALSGINLIARPG
+509 DHALTGINLKARPG

-562 NWDLQ
+562 HWDLQ

-641 ISIARALLMRPEVLI
+641 ISIARALLMQPEVLI

-702 VIDEGQIVAS
+702 VIDEGQIVAR

-721 SSHYQS
+721 SSHYQA

>member
-1 MNPVHNDRLMGQLS
+1 
-15 ELVKLKRYKV
+15 
-25 HEKLVNH
+25 
-32 PELYPGQPPLLFQ
+32 
-45 LEREDGQ
+45 
-52 SQKKLAE
+52 
-59 QLQRSP
+59 
-65 ATVTVMLKRMETSGY
+65 
-80 VRREADPKDL
+80 
-90 RSLRVY
+90 
-96 LTDQGRSALQEL
+96 
-108 RIVIQELEQQAQKD
+108 
-122 FTPEESE
+122 
-129 IMSAL
+129 
-134 AQRMLQNL
+134 
-142 RDFLLWTLKRFLTP
+142 
-156 YKSAAIIA
+156 
-164 PLLMVLEVTM
+164 M

-181 MSSIVDDGVLSGNL
+181 MSSIVDDGVLAGNL
-195 SHIVTTGLIM
+195 PHIITTGLIM

-362 RFKQSNEDY
+362 RFKHSNEDY
-371 TSTALKAWR
+371 TSTAVKAWR

-446 VSAARINEVLHTQP
+446 VSATRINEVLHTQP
-460 DIQSGSDNSRIVQSL
+460 DIQSGTDNSGNVQSS
-475 PSTRDHQRSSQPSP
+475 PSTRDQSRNQTSSLPSH
-489 VVSRT
+489 T
-494 AGQVEFRDVSFRYDG
+494 GGQVEFRDVSFRYDG
-509 DHALSGINLIARPG
+509 DHALTDINLKARSG

-562 NWDLQ
+562 HWDLQ

-702 VIDEGQIVAS
+702 VIDEGQIVAR

-721 SSHYQS
+721 SSHYQA

>member
-1 MNPVHNDRLMGQLS
+1 M
-15 ELVKLKRYKV
+15 
-25 HEKLVNH
+25 
-32 PELYPGQPPLLFQ
+32 
-45 LEREDGQ
+45 
-52 SQKKLAE
+52 
-59 QLQRSP
+59 
-65 ATVTVMLKRMETSGY
+65 
-80 VRREADPKDL
+80 
-90 RSLRVY
+90 
-96 LTDQGRSALQEL
+96 
-108 RIVIQELEQQAQKD
+108 
-122 FTPEESE
+122 
-129 IMSAL
+129 
-134 AQRMLQNL
+134 
-142 RDFLLWTLKRFLTP
+142 WTLKRFLTP

-181 MSSIVDDGVLSGNL
+181 MSSIVDDGVLAGNL
-195 SHIVTTGLIM
+195 PHIVTTGLIM

-371 TSTALKAWR
+371 TTTAVKAWR

-460 DIQSGSDNSRIVQSL
+460 DIQTGTGNSGNVQS
-475 PSTRDHQRSSQPSP
+475 PPTTRDQSQYQTSSLS
-489 VVSRT
+489 SRT
-494 AGQVEFRDVSFRYDG
+494 DGQVEFRDVSFRYDG
-509 DHALSGINLIARPG
+509 DHALTGINLIARPG

-671 IQKALQSLM
+671 IQKALQTLM

-702 VIDEGQIVAS
+702 VIDEGQIVAR

-721 SSHYQS
+721 SSHYQA

>member
-1 MNPVHNDRLMGQLS
+1 
-15 ELVKLKRYKV
+15 
-25 HEKLVNH
+25 
-32 PELYPGQPPLLFQ
+32 
-45 LEREDGQ
+45 
-52 SQKKLAE
+52 
-59 QLQRSP
+59 
-65 ATVTVMLKRMETSGY
+65 
-80 VRREADPKDL
+80 
-90 RSLRVY
+90 
-96 LTDQGRSALQEL
+96 
-108 RIVIQELEQQAQKD
+108 
-122 FTPEESE
+122 
-129 IMSAL
+129 
-134 AQRMLQNL
+134 
-142 RDFLLWTLKRFLTP
+142 
-156 YKSAAIIA
+156 
-164 PLLMVLEVTM
+164 M

-181 MSSIVDDGVLSGNL
+181 MSSIVDDGVLAGNL
-195 SHIVTTGLIM
+195 SHIITTGLIM

-371 TSTALKAWR
+371 TTTAVKAWR

-411 DIAAGDLIAFINY
+411 YIAAGDLIAFINY

-460 DIQSGSDNSRIVQSL
+460 DIQSGTDNSGNVQS
-475 PSTRDHQRSSQPSP
+475 PPTTHDQSQYQTSSLS
-489 VVSRT
+489 SRT
-494 AGQVEFRDVSFRYDG
+494 DGQVEFRDVSFRYDG
-509 DHALSGINLIARPG
+509 DHALTGINLKARPG

-641 ISIARALLMRPEVLI
+641 ISIARALLMQPEVLI

-702 VIDEGQIVAS
+702 VIDEGQIVAR

-721 SSHYQS
+721 SSHYQA

>member
-1 MNPVHNDRLMGQLS
+1 
-15 ELVKLKRYKV
+15 
-25 HEKLVNH
+25 
-32 PELYPGQPPLLFQ
+32 
-45 LEREDGQ
+45 
-52 SQKKLAE
+52 
-59 QLQRSP
+59 
-65 ATVTVMLKRMETSGY
+65 
-80 VRREADPKDL
+80 
-90 RSLRVY
+90 
-96 LTDQGRSALQEL
+96 
-108 RIVIQELEQQAQKD
+108 
-122 FTPEESE
+122 
-129 IMSAL
+129 
-134 AQRMLQNL
+134 
-142 RDFLLWTLKRFLTP
+142 
-156 YKSAAIIA
+156 
-164 PLLMVLEVTM
+164 M

-181 MSSIVDDGVLSGNL
+181 MSSIVDNGVLAGNL
-195 SHIVTTGLIM
+195 PHIVTTGLIM

-460 DIQSGSDNSRIVQSL
+460 DIQSGSDNSKIVQSL
-475 PSTRDHQRSSQPSP
+475 PSTPDHQRSSQPSP

-494 AGQVEFRDVSFRYDG
+494 AGQVQFRDVSFRYDG

-555 VNGVNVR
+555 VSGVNVR

-595 PGATDAELRAA
+595 PGATNAELRAA

>member
-1 MNPVHNDRLMGQLS
+1 M
-15 ELVKLKRYKV
+15 
-25 HEKLVNH
+25 
-32 PELYPGQPPLLFQ
+32 
-45 LEREDGQ
+45 
-52 SQKKLAE
+52 
-59 QLQRSP
+59 
-65 ATVTVMLKRMETSGY
+65 
-80 VRREADPKDL
+80 
-90 RSLRVY
+90 
-96 LTDQGRSALQEL
+96 
-108 RIVIQELEQQAQKD
+108 
-122 FTPEESE
+122 
-129 IMSAL
+129 
-134 AQRMLQNL
+134 
-142 RDFLLWTLKRFLTP
+142 WTLKRFLTP

-181 MSSIVDDGVLSGNL
+181 MSSIVDDGVLAGNL
-195 SHIVTTGLIM
+195 PHIVTTGLIM

-253 QEGSLITRLTSD
+253 QDGSLITRLTSD

-310 VLFIILFI
+310 ILFIILFI

-371 TSTALKAWR
+371 TSTAVKAWR

-446 VSAARINEVLHTQP
+446 VSAARLNEVLHTQP
-460 DIQSGSDNSRIVQSL
+460 DIQSGTDNSGEVQSL
-475 PSTRDHQRSSQPSP
+475 PSIRDQNSYQSSP
-489 VVSRT
+489 VLT
-494 AGQVEFRDVSFRYDG
+494 HTGGQVEFRDVSFRYDG
-509 DHALSGINLIARPG
+509 EHALTGINLIARPG

-562 NWDLQ
+562 HWDLQ

-606 AQAAAADD
+606 AQAAAADE
-614 FIMKLKDGYD
+614 FIMKLKGGYD

-702 VIDEGQIVAS
+702 VIDEGQIVAR

-721 SSHYQS
+721 SSHYQA

>member
-1 MNPVHNDRLMGQLS
+1 M
-15 ELVKLKRYKV
+15 
-25 HEKLVNH
+25 
-32 PELYPGQPPLLFQ
+32 
-45 LEREDGQ
+45 
-52 SQKKLAE
+52 
-59 QLQRSP
+59 
-65 ATVTVMLKRMETSGY
+65 
-80 VRREADPKDL
+80 
-90 RSLRVY
+90 
-96 LTDQGRSALQEL
+96 
-108 RIVIQELEQQAQKD
+108 
-122 FTPEESE
+122 
-129 IMSAL
+129 
-134 AQRMLQNL
+134 
-142 RDFLLWTLKRFLTP
+142 WTLKRFLTP

-181 MSSIVDDGVLSGNL
+181 MSSIVDDGVLAGNL
-195 SHIVTTGLIM
+195 SHILTTGLIM

-298 VKLALILIATVP
+298 VKLALILILTVP

-371 TSTALKAWR
+371 TTTAVKAWR

-460 DIQSGSDNSRIVQSL
+460 DIQSGSDNFRNIQSP
-475 PSTRDHQRSSQPSP
+475 PSTRDHQRSYQPSP

-567 DLRSRVSIV
+567 ELRSRVSIV

-702 VIDEGQIVAS
+702 VIDEGQIVAR

-721 SSHYQS
+721 SSHYQA

>member
-1 MNPVHNDRLMGQLS
+1 M
-15 ELVKLKRYKV
+15 
-25 HEKLVNH
+25 
-32 PELYPGQPPLLFQ
+32 
-45 LEREDGQ
+45 
-52 SQKKLAE
+52 
-59 QLQRSP
+59 
-65 ATVTVMLKRMETSGY
+65 
-80 VRREADPKDL
+80 
-90 RSLRVY
+90 
-96 LTDQGRSALQEL
+96 
-108 RIVIQELEQQAQKD
+108 
-122 FTPEESE
+122 
-129 IMSAL
+129 
-134 AQRMLQNL
+134 
-142 RDFLLWTLKRFLTP
+142 WTLKRFLTP
-156 YKSAAIIA
+156 YKSAAILA
-164 PLLMVLEVTM
+164 PLLMVLEVAM

-181 MSSIVDDGVLSGNL
+181 MSSIVDDGVLAGNL
-195 SHIVTTGLIM
+195 SHIVTTGLFM
-205 LLVALIGWVG
+205 LLFALIGWVG
-215 GAGCTLYSSKAA
+215 GAGCTLFSSKAA

-236 ELFDHIQT
+236 ELFDHIQK

-298 VKLALILIATVP
+298 VKLALILILSVP
-310 VLFIILFI
+310 ILFIILYI
-318 LIKASYP
+318 LISASYP

-330 QSKLDQ
+330 QNKLDK

-355 RARLEKK
+355 RARQEKK
-362 RFKQSNEDY
+362 RFQQTNEDY
-371 TSTALKAWR
+371 THTAVKAWR
-380 IVTLNAP
+380 IVSLNAP

-446 VSAARINEVLHTQP
+446 VSATRINEVLHTQP
-460 DIQSGSDNSRIVQSL
+460 DIQSGDDMSRKG
-475 PSTRDHQRSSQPSP
+475 
-489 VVSRT
+489 
-494 AGQVEFRDVSFRYDG
+494 AGQVEFKDVYFRYDG
-509 DHALSGINLIARPG
+509 EHTLSGITLTARPG
-523 EKVALIGSTG
+523 EKVALLGSTG

-595 PGATDAELRAA
+595 PDATEAELRAA

-614 FIMKLKDGYD
+614 FIMNLKDGYN

-641 ISIARALLMRPEVLI
+641 ISIARALLMQPEVLI

-671 IQKALQSLM
+671 IQKALHSLM
-680 KDSTTFLIAQRISSV
+680 KNSTTFLIAQRISSV

-702 VIDEGQIVAS
+702 VLDEGEIVAS
-712 GTHDDLMAH
+712 GTHEHLMAH

>member
-1 MNPVHNDRLMGQLS
+1 
-15 ELVKLKRYKV
+15 
-25 HEKLVNH
+25 
-32 PELYPGQPPLLFQ
+32 
-45 LEREDGQ
+45 
-52 SQKKLAE
+52 
-59 QLQRSP
+59 
-65 ATVTVMLKRMETSGY
+65 
-80 VRREADPKDL
+80 
-90 RSLRVY
+90 
-96 LTDQGRSALQEL
+96 
-108 RIVIQELEQQAQKD
+108 
-122 FTPEESE
+122 
-129 IMSAL
+129 
-134 AQRMLQNL
+134 
-142 RDFLLWTLKRFLTP
+142 
-156 YKSAAIIA
+156 
-164 PLLMVLEVTM
+164 M

-181 MSSIVDDGVLSGNL
+181 MSSIVDDGVLAGNL
-195 SHIVTTGLIM
+195 PHIVTTGLIM

-298 VKLALILIATVP
+298 VKLALILILTVP

-371 TSTALKAWR
+371 TTTAVKAWR

-460 DIQSGSDNSRIVQSL
+460 DIQSGTGNSGNVQS
-475 PSTRDHQRSSQPSP
+475 PPTTRDQSLYQTSSLS
-489 VVSRT
+489 SRT
-494 AGQVEFRDVSFRYDG
+494 DGQVEFRDVSFRYDG
-509 DHALSGINLIARPG
+509 DHALTGINLIARPG

-671 IQKALQSLM
+671 IQKALQTLM

-695 KDADCIY
+695 KNADCIY
-702 VIDEGQIVAS
+702 VIDEGQIVAR

-721 SSHYQS
+721 SSHYQA

>member
-1 MNPVHNDRLMGQLS
+1 M
-15 ELVKLKRYKV
+15 
-25 HEKLVNH
+25 
-32 PELYPGQPPLLFQ
+32 
-45 LEREDGQ
+45 
-52 SQKKLAE
+52 
-59 QLQRSP
+59 
-65 ATVTVMLKRMETSGY
+65 
-80 VRREADPKDL
+80 
-90 RSLRVY
+90 
-96 LTDQGRSALQEL
+96 
-108 RIVIQELEQQAQKD
+108 
-122 FTPEESE
+122 
-129 IMSAL
+129 
-134 AQRMLQNL
+134 
-142 RDFLLWTLKRFLTP
+142 WTLKRFLIP
-156 YKSAAIIA
+156 YKSAAILA
-164 PLLMVLEVTM
+164 PLLMVLEVAM

-181 MSSIVDDGVLSGNL
+181 MSSIVDDGVLAGNL
-195 SHIVTTGLIM
+195 PHIVTTGLIM

-371 TSTALKAWR
+371 TSTAVKAWR

-446 VSAARINEVLHTQP
+446 VSAARLNEVLHTQP
-460 DIQSGSDNSRIVQSL
+460 DIQSGTDNSGKVQSL
-475 PSTRDHQRSSQPSP
+475 SSIRDQNSYRSSPLPSH
-489 VVSRT
+489 T
-494 AGQVEFRDVSFRYDG
+494 GGQVEFRDVSFRYDG
-509 DHALSGINLIARPG
+509 ELALTGINLMARPG

-562 NWDLQ
+562 HWDLQ

-641 ISIARALLMRPEVLI
+641 ISIARALLMQPEVLI

-695 KDADCIY
+695 RDADCIY
-702 VIDEGQIVAS
+702 VIDEGQIVAR

-721 SSHYQS
+721 SSHYQA

>member
-1 MNPVHNDRLMGQLS
+1 M
-15 ELVKLKRYKV
+15 
-25 HEKLVNH
+25 
-32 PELYPGQPPLLFQ
+32 
-45 LEREDGQ
+45 
-52 SQKKLAE
+52 
-59 QLQRSP
+59 
-65 ATVTVMLKRMETSGY
+65 
-80 VRREADPKDL
+80 
-90 RSLRVY
+90 
-96 LTDQGRSALQEL
+96 
-108 RIVIQELEQQAQKD
+108 
-122 FTPEESE
+122 
-129 IMSAL
+129 
-134 AQRMLQNL
+134 
-142 RDFLLWTLKRFLTP
+142 WTLKRFLTP
-156 YKSAAIIA
+156 YKSAAILA
-164 PLLMVLEVTM
+164 PLLMVLEVAM

-181 MSSIVDDGVLSGNL
+181 MSSIVDDGVLAGNL
-195 SHIVTTGLIM
+195 SHIVTTGLFM
-205 LLVALIGWVG
+205 LLFALIGWVG
-215 GAGCTLYSSKAA
+215 GAGCTLFSSKAA

-236 ELFDHIQT
+236 ELFDHIQK

-253 QEGSLITRLTSD
+253 EEGSLITRLTSD

-298 VKLALILIATVP
+298 VKLALILILSVP
-310 VLFIILFI
+310 ILFIILYI
-318 LIKASYP
+318 LISASYP

-330 QSKLDQ
+330 QNKLDK

-355 RARLEKK
+355 RARQEKK
-362 RFKQSNEDY
+362 RFQQANEDY
-371 TSTALKAWR
+371 THTAVKAWR
-380 IVTLNAP
+380 IVSLNAP

-460 DIQSGSDNSRIVQSL
+460 DIQSGHD
-475 PSTRDHQRSSQPSP
+475 
-489 VVSRT
+489 VSHKG
-494 AGQVEFRDVSFRYDG
+494 AGQVEFRGVYFRYDG
-509 DHALSGINLIARPG
+509 EHTLSGITLTARPG
-523 EKVALIGSTG
+523 EKVALLGSTG

-547 DASQGEVL
+547 DTSQGEVL

-595 PGATDAELRAA
+595 PDATESELRAA

-614 FIMKLKDGYD
+614 FIMNLKDGYD

-641 ISIARALLMRPEVLI
+641 ISIARALLMQPEVLI

-671 IQKALQSLM
+671 IQKALHSLM
-680 KDSTTFLIAQRISSV
+680 KNSTTFLIAQRITSV

-702 VIDEGQIVAS
+702 VLDEGEIVAS
-712 GTHDDLMAH
+712 GTHEHLMAH

>member
-1 MNPVHNDRLMGQLS
+1 M
-15 ELVKLKRYKV
+15 
-25 HEKLVNH
+25 
-32 PELYPGQPPLLFQ
+32 
-45 LEREDGQ
+45 
-52 SQKKLAE
+52 
-59 QLQRSP
+59 
-65 ATVTVMLKRMETSGY
+65 
-80 VRREADPKDL
+80 
-90 RSLRVY
+90 
-96 LTDQGRSALQEL
+96 
-108 RIVIQELEQQAQKD
+108 
-122 FTPEESE
+122 
-129 IMSAL
+129 
-134 AQRMLQNL
+134 
-142 RDFLLWTLKRFLTP
+142 WTLKRFLTP
-156 YKSAAIIA
+156 YKSAAILA
-164 PLLMVLEVTM
+164 PLLMVLEVAM

-181 MSSIVDDGVLSGNL
+181 MSSIVDDGVLAGDL
-195 SHIVTTGLIM
+195 PHIVRTGLFM
-205 LLVALIGWVG
+205 LLFALIGWVG
-215 GAGCTLYSSKAA
+215 GAGCTLFSSKAS

-298 VKLALILIATVP
+298 IKLALILMMTVP
-310 VLFIILFI
+310 VLFVILYI
-318 LIKASYP
+318 LISASYP

-330 QSKLDQ
+330 QNKLDQ

-355 RARLEKK
+355 RAGTEKK
-362 RFKQSNEDY
+362 RFNQSNEDY
-371 TSTALKAWR
+371 TGTAVKAWR

-431 LTSIGMMMMSFSRAK
+431 LTSIGMMMMSYSRAK
-446 VSAARINEVLHTQP
+446 VSAARINEVLHTEP
-460 DIQSGSDNSRIVQSL
+460 DIQSGHEAKSENALPYQAIQVGSNPASRA
-475 PSTRDHQRSSQPSP
+475 
-489 VVSRT
+489 
-494 AGQVEFRDVSFRYDG
+494 AGLQGEVEFRDVSFRYDG
-509 DHALSGINLIARPG
+509 EDALTGVNLTARAG
-523 EKVALIGSTG
+523 EKVALLGSTG

-547 DASQGEVL
+547 DASLGEVL
-555 VNGVNVR
+555 VGGVNVR

-567 DLRSRVSIV
+567 LLRSRVSIV

-590 ICFGR
+590 IGFGR
-595 PGATDAELRAA
+595 PDATDAEIRAA
-606 AQAAAADD
+606 ARAAAADE
-614 FIMKLKDGYD
+614 FIMNLKDGYD

-641 ISIARALLMRPEVLI
+641 ISIARALLMRPDVLI

-671 IQKALQSLM
+671 IQRALHSLM

-702 VIDEGQIVAS
+702 VLDEGRIVAS
-712 GTHDDLMAH
+712 GTHDELMAN
-721 SSHYQS
+721 STHYQS
-727 IYYSQQ
+727 IYDSQQ

>member
-1 MNPVHNDRLMGQLS
+1 M
-15 ELVKLKRYKV
+15 
-25 HEKLVNH
+25 
-32 PELYPGQPPLLFQ
+32 
-45 LEREDGQ
+45 
-52 SQKKLAE
+52 
-59 QLQRSP
+59 
-65 ATVTVMLKRMETSGY
+65 
-80 VRREADPKDL
+80 
-90 RSLRVY
+90 
-96 LTDQGRSALQEL
+96 
-108 RIVIQELEQQAQKD
+108 
-122 FTPEESE
+122 
-129 IMSAL
+129 
-134 AQRMLQNL
+134 
-142 RDFLLWTLKRFLTP
+142 WTLKRFLTP

-164 PLLMVLEVTM
+164 PLLMVLEVAM

-181 MSSIVDDGVLSGNL
+181 MSSIVDDGVLAGNL
-195 SHIVTTGLIM
+195 PHIVTTGLIM

-310 VLFIILFI
+310 ILFIILFI

-371 TSTALKAWR
+371 TSTAVKAWR

-446 VSAARINEVLHTQP
+446 VSAARLNEVLHTQP
-460 DIQSGSDNSRIVQSL
+460 DIQSGTDNFGKVQPL
-475 PSTRDHQRSSQPSP
+475 PSVRDKNSYQSSPLPSH
-489 VVSRT
+489 T
-494 AGQVEFRDVSFRYDG
+494 GGQVEFRDVSFRYDG
-509 DHALSGINLIARPG
+509 EHALTGINLIARPG

-562 NWDLQ
+562 QWDLQ

-656 LDDSTSAVDLRTEAS
+656 LDDSTSAVDLSTEAS

-680 KDSTTFLIAQRISSV
+680 KDSTTF
-695 KDADCIY
+695 
-702 VIDEGQIVAS
+702 
-712 GTHDDLMAH
+712 
-721 SSHYQS
+721 
-727 IYYSQQ
+727 
-733 RKEDVQFG
+733 